1 MYGTSHDDNEDLF
14 QEILLQLW
22 KSYPSF
28 KGTAKISTWI
38 YRVGLNTAITRLR
51 RNTRK
56 IHVQQLSFSHENL
69 AESNS
74 PRIDVEYDK
83 ELQRAINVLN
93 RFDKALVMLYLD
105 EKSYREMAEILGL
118 SESNIGVKINRVKK
132 KLKELVNP

>member
-1 MYGTSHDDNEDLF
+1 MEKEFVSLIGNYQAIILKVCRMYGTSHDDNEDLF

-93 RFDKALVMLYLD
+93 RFDKAAGYVVP
-105 EKSYREMAEILGL
+105 G
-118 SESNIGVKINRVKK
+118 
-132 KLKELVNP
+132 